1 MQTSAVC
8 YCCTFWARDLRE
20 APTNEPYDGG
30 GLSVGAFFMPTWFEL
45 VTNRTVKRSKHL
57 NLAVPV
63 GHVRMGG
70 QFIIDNKALN
80 RSPFFP
86 DAFGDNCDRHRDG
99 FIEAPNTFV
108 PFTNA
113 ITKNASIFFDM
124 SMTSARDRRDSC
136 TVDRK
141 NRGFIFKPQFR
152 PVRLYSFGSI

>member
-1 MQTSAVC
+1 
-8 YCCTFWARDLRE
+8 
-20 APTNEPYDGG
+20 
-30 GLSVGAFFMPTWFEL
+30 
-45 VTNRTVKRSKHL
+45 L

-70 QFIIDNKALN
+70 QFNIDNKALN
-80 RSPFFP
+80 RSPVFP
-86 DAFGDNCDRHRDG
+86 DAFSDSCDRHRDG
-99 FIEAPNTFV
+99 FIEAPDTFV

-113 ITKNASIFFDM
+113 ITKSASIFFDM

-152 PVRLYSFGSI
+152 PVRLYSFGGI